1 MERIKKKLLIVREDI
16 EDFPQMLSRHYKGG
30 ETFSQKLI
38 ELLGKSRTVFGPH
51 PLPHLLI
58 QVRQALAELH
68 ERISSMEEGEDLD
81 IALDEVE
88 YVPLPSEKGF
98 LVKYDQRT
106 LLKSRIQIE
115 SYFKAIEQVKGNV
128 SH

>member
-1 MERIKKKLLIVREDI
+1 VDRIKKKLLVIQEDI
-16 EDFPQMLSRHYKGG
+16 EDFSSMLLKYYKGG
-30 ETFSQKLI
+30 EAFSQKLI

-58 QVRQALAELH
+58 QVRQSLSELH
-68 ERISSMEEGEDLD
+68 ERISSMKEGEERDVSLE
-81 IALDEVE
+81 EVE

-98 LVKYDQRT
+98 LVKYDQRA

-115 SYFKAIEQVKGNV
+115 SYFLAIEQVKSTV
-128 SH
+128 SP